1 MRRLML
7 AFRSEVIAQAI
18 AERLWDK
25 YDLCLCSDGLSA
37 LEQFSDFQ
45 PQVLVLDLSLPII
58 DGLTLLK
65 KIPETSFP
73 QIVIGVSAGTS
84 DLVSRLAFE
93 LGVTHICMLPLQ
105 VDNFCETLSSLELQ
119 RLLPERSQLQTNRIV
134 DILTL
139 LGFPNTRVSLPQTVE
154 AIRLFHED
162 PEQKLDFEL
171 YPAVARNCGAADK
184 RSVEYNIRTL
194 IAKAWDRRNPEI
206 WSQLIP
212 EAKACPSTLDFL
224 SWINKIL

>member
-7 AFRSEVIAQAI
+7 AFRSEVIAQAL

-25 YDLCLCSDGLSA
+25 YDLCICSDGLSA
-37 LEQFSDFQ
+37 LEQFPDFQ
-45 PQVLVLDLSLPII
+45 PQVLAVDFSLPVV

-65 KIPETSFP
+65 KIPRDQFP
-73 QIVIGVSAGTS
+73 QIVIGITAGTS

-93 LGVTHICMLPLQ
+93 LGVTYIRLLPMQL
-105 VDNFCETLSSLELQ
+105 DSFCDTLSSLELQ
-119 RLLPERSQLQTNRIV
+119 RLLPDRSQLQDARIV

-139 LGFPNTRVSLPQTVE
+139 LGFPNTRISLPQTVE

-171 YPAVARNCGAADK
+171 YPAIAKNCGAADK
-184 RSVEYNIRTL
+184 RSVEYNIRTI
-194 IAKAWDRRNPEI
+194 IAKAWDRRDPAI
-206 WSQLIP
+206 WNQLIP
-212 EAKACPSTLDFL
+212 EAKECPSTLDFL
-224 SWINKIL
+224 SWFNKLL